1 MGRAVLVPSASL
13 AILRRALVVLMVLG
27 ALFGAAPGV
36 QACEGRT
43 VGSAEVSMAPEP
55 SNEGVPDAAD
65 AVLPVQPSRIARPG
79 RPTAVDA
86 ETPKPVPTPTTP
98 NEDARTP
105 ATATGVR
112 CVVLRC

>member
-1 MGRAVLVPSASL
+1 MPSASL
-13 AILRRALVVLMVLG
+13 ATLRRALVVLMVLG

-43 VGSAEVSMAPEP
+43 VGSAEASMAPEP
-55 SNEGVPDAAD
+55 SNESVPDAAD
-65 AVLPVQPSRIARPG
+65 AVLPVQSSRIARPALPSALDTG
-79 RPTAVDA
+79 RP
-86 ETPKPVPTPTTP
+86 EPVPPSAP
-98 NEDARTP
+98 NEDARRP